1 MTRGT
6 CFNILNSSS
15 ILIRQLVSIK
25 MSQISTPATSAAKE
39 APKWKRGAQ
48 YIKPGEELAAG
59 DSGLT
64 LNILPEDLEAVAFEN
79 LKREVQWKTMYHH
92 GGEVPRLVAVEGEIQ
107 EDGW

>member
-1 MTRGT
+1 
-6 CFNILNSSS
+6 
-15 ILIRQLVSIK
+15 
-25 MSQISTPATSAAKE
+25 MSQISTPTTSTAKE
-39 APKWKRGAQ
+39 TPKWKRGTQ

-64 LNILPEDLEAVAFEN
+64 LNILPEDLEAVAFES